1 MPLWNVPT
9 PHGVHDEAPAL
20 EMKPAGQL
28 SHVGG
33 SLSALRKVP
42 ALQSVQYEDP
52 RSEEPVVH
60 SVHLVAEPPLLM
72 APAGQYVQVPLGLT
86 MLPGGHGLQPSEP
99 LASLLPATGSHG
111 LHSVCPASSWYSPS
125 AHVVPAS
132 FGQSGVSISFPP
144 EMRGLLNSRTSR
156 CTRRRCIG
164 L

>member
-1 MPLWNVPT
+1 M
-9 PHGVHDEAPAL
+9 
-20 EMKPAGQL
+20 
-28 SHVGG
+28 
-33 SLSALRKVP
+33 P
-42 ALQSVQYEDP
+42 ALQSSQYDLP
-52 RSEEPVVH
+52 RSDEPVVH
-60 SVHLVAEPPLLM
+60 LVQFVADPPLLM
-72 APAGQYVQVPLGLT
+72 VPAEQSVQVPLKLT

-132 FGQSGVSISFPP
+132 FDQSRQHFFFPG
-144 EMRGLLNSRTSR
+144 EMRAPLLNSRTSR

>member
-1 MPLWNVPT
+1 
-9 PHGVHDEAPAL
+9 
-20 EMKPAGQL
+20 MKPAGQL

-125 AHVVPAS
+125 AHVVPAI
-132 FGQSGVSISFPP
+132 FDQSRRHIFWPK
-144 EMRGLLNSRTSR
+144 RGFLLIHAHPVAPAALAFDPGRHMVQN
-156 CTRRRCIG
+156 G
-164 L
+164 LPGDDAA

>member
-20 EMKPAGQL
+20 EMKPAGQI

-60 SVHLVAEPPLLM
+60 SVHLVTEPPLLM

-125 AHVVPAS
+125 AHVVPAI
-132 FGQSGVSISFPP
+132 FDQS
-144 EMRGLLNSRTSR
+144 
-156 CTRRRCIG
+156 RRQHFFRLQKCG
-164 L
+164 GSC